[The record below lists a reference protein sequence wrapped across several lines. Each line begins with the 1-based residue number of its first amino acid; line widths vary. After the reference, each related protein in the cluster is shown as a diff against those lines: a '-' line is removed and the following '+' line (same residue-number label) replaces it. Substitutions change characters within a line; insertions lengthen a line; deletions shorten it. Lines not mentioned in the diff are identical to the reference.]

1 MKTLE
6 EIKQE
11 FQNIITKHDKD
22 LEETSKLFDSISE
35 KIELLNNQL
44 ITAEEDNDYEEYDK
58 VKKELWTAENTLEL
72 VNKKINTLQNKPLI
86 SKEEFKQYSDMI
98 KRLDGEKQ
106 KELLSKVRLI
116 LEDIDIVKKE
126 SYESLEEA
134 KKLMATL
141 TKNLCYMQVDDA
153 DHPYNRTESGA
164 LNLEYSRYNPR
175 NVVGVVLE
183 KHENSIKEF
192 INNFNK

>member
-1 MKTLE
+1 MKILE

-11 FQNIITKHDKD
+11 FQNIITNHDKE

-44 ITAEEDNDYEEYDK
+44 ITAEEDNNYEEYDK
-58 VKKELWTAENTLEL
+58 VKQELWTAENTLEL

-116 LEDIDIVKKE
+116 LEDINSVKKE

-134 KKLMATL
+134 NKLMAIL
-141 TKNLCYMQVDDA
+141 TKNLCYMQVDDV

-164 LNLEYSRYNPR
+164 LNLGYSRYNPR

-183 KHENSIKEF
+183 GHENSIKEF